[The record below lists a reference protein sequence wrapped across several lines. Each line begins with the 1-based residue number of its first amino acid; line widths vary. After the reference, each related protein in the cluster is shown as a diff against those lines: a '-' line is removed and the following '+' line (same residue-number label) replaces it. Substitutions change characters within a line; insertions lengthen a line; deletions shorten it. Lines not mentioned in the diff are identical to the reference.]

1 MPIFSYI
8 GRMAMN
14 RKKLSN
20 QQGFT
25 MVELVMVILLV
36 AILAAVAIPQFI
48 DFGKDARD
56 AATEGGLGA
65 MRAAVSIGASAIS
78 VKEAPLTSP
87 ATYPTLAELQ
97 ANKYLAAS
105 PNNHAVLA
113 NTNILDAGE
122 GIPSNPWTDT
132 NAVYDCQALA
142 KGGLLTAPNDD
153 DGWCYNEVTG
163 AIWANSDL
171 NGGPT
176 TENNF

>member
-1 MPIFSYI
+1 M
-8 GRMAMN
+8 RL
-14 RKKLSN
+14 KKLG
-20 QQGFT
+20 QRGFT

-56 AATEGGLGA
+56 AATEGALGA

-78 VKEAPLTSP
+78 VKESPLTSP

-113 NTNILDAGE
+113 NTNILDAGQ
-122 GIPSNPWTDT
+122 GVPNNPWSDT
-132 NAVYDCQALA
+132 NTVQDCSALS

-153 DGWCYNEVTG
+153 DGWCYNENTG
-163 AIWANSDL
+163 QIWANSDI